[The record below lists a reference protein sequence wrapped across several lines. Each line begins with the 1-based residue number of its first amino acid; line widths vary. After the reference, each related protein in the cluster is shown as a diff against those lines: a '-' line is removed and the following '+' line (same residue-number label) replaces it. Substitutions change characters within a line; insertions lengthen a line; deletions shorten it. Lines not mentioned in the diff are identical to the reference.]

1 MKGGGGPQSGGNILQ
16 GGGTGGAIIPLGVL
30 GPVNSNGENGVRK
43 THRILDTN
51 HGEAGAAEG
60 RRYVVYT
67 IRKGSEGSGGNLLGN
82 NLHRTKTGESGTMGG
97 TADDIQGLRKGKGL
111 LGEKE

>member
-30 GPVNSNGENGVRK
+30 GTVNSNGENGVRK
-43 THRILDTN
+43 THQILETN

-60 RRYVVYT
+60 DGMWSTPSAKEVKEVV
-67 IRKGSEGSGGNLLGN
+67 
-82 NLHRTKTGESGTMGG
+82 GTY
-97 TADDIQGLRKGKGL
+97 
-111 LGEKE
+111 